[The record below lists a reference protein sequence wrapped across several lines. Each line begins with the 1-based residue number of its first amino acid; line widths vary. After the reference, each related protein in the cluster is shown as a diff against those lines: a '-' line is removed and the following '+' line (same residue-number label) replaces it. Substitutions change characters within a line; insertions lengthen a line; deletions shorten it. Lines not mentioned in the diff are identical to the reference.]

1 MEHVQCFE
9 QLEACGYFDSIYLV
23 NFLRFFFVFIYIS
36 LLYRT
41 IFACVFSVGCY
52 DNRYPYRSV
61 SSAQPVTIWTFNQ
74 SDTKRNVLV
83 HVTFTKEKARKN
95 YFEESI
101 KRKWSEKSKKK
112 KLNEIRLDRY
122 NVYRVNVLFLIE
134 TLIYLLPA
142 LCIFTM
148 IFERTLRYAS
158 LSAAVVCLLLIYSQI

>member
-101 KRKWSEKSKKK
+101 KRKWSEKRKKK
-112 KLNEIRLDRY
+112 IKRNKVGSIQCVQSKCTVPHRNVDIFVTSSLYIYDDIRE
-122 NVYRVNVLFLIE
+122 N
-134 TLIYLLPA
+134 T
-142 LCIFTM
+142 
-148 IFERTLRYAS
+148 
-158 LSAAVVCLLLIYSQI
+158 